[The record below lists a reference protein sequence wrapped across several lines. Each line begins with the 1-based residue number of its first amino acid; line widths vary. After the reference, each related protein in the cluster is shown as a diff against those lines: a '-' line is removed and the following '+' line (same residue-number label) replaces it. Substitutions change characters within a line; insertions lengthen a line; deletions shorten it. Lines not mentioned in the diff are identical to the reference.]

1 MRKWSIQLTP
11 VLRRL
16 VMQGVLVLVFAGA
29 VGLAWLVTRHVTMR
43 MQVELAEAQGVGRL
57 MVRLPARWV
66 EAEKG
71 SIEKGDA
78 IEVEEVIEGPGNAV
92 KTAPGARGTARGA
105 AAGPGRRLRVSR
117 QRSEGLVSP
126 LEHLYRSG
134 RIKAEVLRAL
144 AEGREGYAREN
155 VAVSGWPGQ
164 MVSYTTSARP
174 GVMHKDIVAC
184 AVLRSGQALVVQ
196 LQGVGPVD
204 ASDKAVVRQI
214 CENVSVSMIGAP
226 PEAGGAVN
234 LPDGIRAESPA
245 GYILVPTDDP
255 NQLQRQL
262 LFDGQAGA
270 GWATIDLAACVYF
283 PDDSEET
290 LLAMLHARDPDWR
303 SGPVKRL
310 GARTLMVERVDHA
323 GGLLAQS
330 LAGGGLAG
338 QLFPAR
344 AYLVG
349 HEDGRALLVVMRG
362 GLRDGRLFDSA
373 WAALGGSVRFEG
385 NKDLSGL
392 LANGAEAV
400 QALSDWPATGG
411 SWTWKVW
418 DQAENAGEEEWLISK
433 WNLED
438 AEDGEVADEKP
449 PRVTGNRKARQVG
462 AYSSEMGFEQVWS
475 AAADLSRYE
484 VETFRDL
491 RRERGQLPKKTW
503 EQRVLVEKGR
513 LTLTSPLGTI
523 GGASVPTPAQFV
535 PGAILPLVLRDLAEK
550 PSLIKTES
558 FLGTHIAAGPG
569 LLTLF
574 VTRLTDAPL
583 RQDERGQTMDCVS
596 VSVNGT
602 GMVSRW
608 YYGRDEAGSTELRFI
623 DFAGAIKAVG
633 GE

>member
-1 MRKWSIQLTP
+1 MPRWSIQLTP
-11 VLRRL
+11 RWRRI
-16 VMQGVLVLVFAGA
+16 VVQGVLVLVFAGA
-29 VGLAWLVTRHVTMR
+29 VGLAMVVTRHVTMR
-43 MQVELAEAQGVGRL
+43 MRVELAEAQSVGRL
-57 MVRLPARWV
+57 MVRLPAKWV

-71 SIEKGDA
+71 PVEKGDS
-78 IEVEEVIEGPGNAV
+78 IEVEEVIEGPAGEG
-92 KTAPGARGTARGA
+92 KTPVGGRGS
-105 AAGPGRRLRVSR
+105 AAGVTGAGRRLRVTR
-117 QRSEGLVSP
+117 QRSEGFVSP

-134 RIKAEVLRAL
+134 RIKADVLRAL
-144 AEGREGYAREN
+144 AEGREGYARQN
-155 VAVSGWPGQ
+155 VTISGWPGQ
-164 MVSYTTSARP
+164 MVSYASSIRP
-174 GVMHKDIVAC
+174 GVMHKDVIAC
-184 AVLRSGQALVVQ
+184 AVLRSGQALVVH

-204 ASDKAVVRQI
+204 ASDQAVVKQI

-226 PEAGGAVN
+226 PDSGGAVN
-234 LPDGIRAESPA
+234 LPDGIRADSPA
-245 GYILVPTDDP
+245 GYIIVPADDP

-270 GWATIDLAACVYF
+270 GWAAIDLAACVYF

-323 GGLLAQS
+323 GGALAQS

-362 GLRDGRLFDSA
+362 GLRDGRLFDGA

-385 NKDLSGL
+385 KKDLTGL
-392 LANGAEAV
+392 LANGAEAAGAIV
-400 QALSDWPATGG
+400 DWPTSGK
-411 SWTWKVW
+411 STWKVW

-433 WNLED
+433 WALDE
-438 AEDGEVADEKP
+438 AADGVAANENKLVKASGV
-449 PRVTGNRKARQVG
+449 RRARQIG
-462 AYSSEMGFEQVWS
+462 AYSGETNFEQHWS
-475 AAADLSRYE
+475 LAPDLSKYE
-484 VETFRDL
+484 AEMFIEI

-503 EQRVLVEKGR
+503 QQRVVQERGR
-513 LTLTSPLGTI
+513 LTVISPQGAPGGTSMQ
-523 GGASVPTPAQFV
+523 TPAQFV
-535 PGAILPLVLRDLAEK
+535 PGAVLPLVLRDLAEK

-558 FLGTHIAAGPG
+558 FMGTHTAAGPG

-574 VTRLTDAPL
+574 ITRLTDAPL
-583 RQDERGQTMDCVS
+583 RQDERGQTMDCIS

-608 YYGRDEAGSTELRFI
+608 YYGRDEEGNAVLRFI
-623 DFAGAIKAVG
+623 DFAGAIKAVR